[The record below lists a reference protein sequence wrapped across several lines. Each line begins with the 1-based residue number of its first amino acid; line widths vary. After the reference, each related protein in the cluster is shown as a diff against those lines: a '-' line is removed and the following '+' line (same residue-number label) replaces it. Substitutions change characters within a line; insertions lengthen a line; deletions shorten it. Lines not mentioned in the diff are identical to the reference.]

1 MFFVR
6 HKLKPYSIVFVLGMF
21 HFAVVNADDSS
32 LVPVHVAMG
41 FDGNPMWVAV
51 IASDGADDSLEWS
64 VKDTSEFDIEVSD
77 TSSSL
82 TLVVLKKDAVPIT
95 IPLTPNFIS
104 EGITLEFSEG
114 QSVSGSVV
122 SMKDGTPV
130 TEGLVTVHFDQTL
143 AIPVPEE
150 SSVFAWE
157 IEEGSTFEIRGLP
170 AGEHIVTVHAP
181 GYMPAQQ
188 HVVVEL
194 EEEIQELDFHL
205 TKAVHIQGRLVDW
218 RYRTT
223 VEGSFETVVSP
234 PESQTADIQAD
245 FDDEG
250 NFQLGPFAED
260 AVVELVAHTA
270 SELRS
275 RPQEVLVP
283 ADDELIFVYQW
294 ISVLGTVQ
302 DQDTGEP
309 IPEFSFITGR
319 MYEDETKI
327 IDQHGQFN
335 EEICEDEQN
344 IIVSLQSQGY
354 SYWAS
359 EVISFERADN
369 DELDLG
375 IIELEP
381 VYEVRGR
388 VLDSQTGAP
397 IAGAEIWRDDSR
409 ALDRGHRAITILV
422 WNRLNVTT
430 TTDAAGEFR
439 LNGIPKT
446 DSGISAGAPGYVS
459 EVQTIEDV
467 TLPLEFE
474 LEPTGSISGQVVLLT
489 GEPVAAMIHFNGGGR
504 RTEDGNFLFRV
515 SPGTHRYKAF
525 ADSGTSKVVE
535 VTVDSGQSV
544 EGIRLVIEV
553 VGRVYGTIEGLL
565 DGETVTVWVDGIPG
579 AYEYVN
585 SNGEFE
591 ISGVPEGHHVVKSKT
606 RFGRELD
613 GKVVIGDTSE
623 GRIDLSF
630 AGGSTLSGRLVS
642 GSDGLADYKLLA
654 QPENQDLPVVQTT
667 SKRDGSYRFKG
678 LVDGNY
684 HIEVPSRSFT
694 QQVMVQGD
702 TYSDLHL
709 SASRLYGKVRGS
721 GSVEG
726 AEVRL
731 TGGQEDQEV
740 SLWTKVGASGSYRF
754 DGVPLGTYTV
764 RIKHSEYVEVSQQ
777 IAVDQTRVEL
787 DLHLDEATHE
797 FED

>member
-1 MFFVR
+1 M
-6 HKLKPYSIVFVLGMF
+6 
-21 HFAVVNADDSS
+21 
-32 LVPVHVAMG
+32 
-41 FDGNPMWVAV
+41 
-51 IASDGADDSLEWS
+51 
-64 VKDTSEFDIEVSD
+64 
-77 TSSSL
+77 
-82 TLVVLKKDAVPIT
+82 
-95 IPLTPNFIS
+95 
-104 EGITLEFSEG
+104 
-114 QSVSGSVV
+114 
-122 SMKDGTPV
+122 
-130 TEGLVTVHFDQTL
+130 
-143 AIPVPEE
+143 
-150 SSVFAWE
+150 
-157 IEEGSTFEIRGLP
+157 
-170 AGEHIVTVHAP
+170 
-181 GYMPAQQ
+181 
-188 HVVVEL
+188 
-194 EEEIQELDFHL
+194 
-205 TKAVHIQGRLVDW
+205 
-218 RYRTT
+218 
-223 VEGSFETVVSP
+223 
-234 PESQTADIQAD
+234 
-245 FDDEG
+245 
-250 NFQLGPFAED
+250 
-260 AVVELVAHTA
+260 
-270 SELRS
+270 
-275 RPQEVLVP
+275 
-283 ADDELIFVYQW
+283 
-294 ISVLGTVQ
+294 
-302 DQDTGEP
+302 
-309 IPEFSFITGR
+309 
-319 MYEDETKI
+319 
-327 IDQHGQFN
+327 
-335 EEICEDEQN
+335 
-344 IIVSLQSQGY
+344 
-354 SYWAS
+354 
-359 EVISFERADN
+359 
-369 DELDLG
+369 
-375 IIELEP
+375 
-381 VYEVRGR
+381 
-388 VLDSQTGAP
+388 
-397 IAGAEIWRDDSR
+397 
-409 ALDRGHRAITILV
+409 
-422 WNRLNVTT
+422 
-430 TTDAAGEFR
+430 
-439 LNGIPKT
+439 
-446 DSGISAGAPGYVS
+446 
-459 EVQTIEDV
+459 
-467 TLPLEFE
+467 
-474 LEPTGSISGQVVLLT
+474 
-489 GEPVAAMIHFNGGGR
+489 
-504 RTEDGNFLFRV
+504 
-515 SPGTHRYKAF
+515 
-525 ADSGTSKVVE
+525 E